1 MNTFIHQGGLSL
13 IEKDGK
19 RLEAFMKPDF
29 SFQYDDIQFHE
40 NSQGYVLN
48 DNWLDFTPDQ
58 TKELTAYIE
67 AQVENPQ
74 GQANFESLQYLAET
88 DWYLTRKFETGTAV
102 PQEVL
107 IKRAEARAAIVS
119 QG

>member
-1 MNTFIHQGGLSL
+1 MNTFIHQNGLSL

-48 DNWLDFTPDQ
+48 DNWLDFTPEQ
-58 TKELTAYIE
+58 VQELTDYINGQE
-67 AQVENPQ
+67 ENPQ
-74 GQANFESLQYLAET
+74 GQINFESMMYLQET
-88 DWYLTRKFETGTAV
+88 DWYITRRSETGAEV

-107 IKRAEARAAIVS
+107 IKRQEARESIQNNV
-119 QG
+119 